1 MNFIRY
7 HKLRRIFRFGYI
19 TAGIIMLLLAFLTY
33 YGQNSGNFVMSVD
46 EDAFK
51 RGIAISDKKDFS
63 TQNRWLTADPVE
75 DVRDTTLAF
84 IDIEEIINTEG
95 AYKQTRSNYLAY
107 TFFLTNVGSE
117 ATPVDYE
124 VVITNQ
130 SKDIAEAIRV
140 LIIVDGEIAYNEQG
154 IRYVEYDT
162 YSMYQAPDLHDIQ
175 YIGDLA
181 NFKLFKSSDIICQEV
196 ISNLRPGQTKK
207 ISVMMWLEGED
218 PECIETLAS
227 AKIKISMNLSIP
239 KFIEEIE

>member
-1 MNFIRY
+1 MNFVRY

-19 TAGIIMLLLAFLTY
+19 SAGIIMLLLAFLTY

-84 IDIEEIINTEG
+84 IDIDEIINTEG

-117 ATPVDYE
+117 ATAVDYE
-124 VVITNQ
+124 VLITNQ
-130 SKDIAEAIRV
+130 SNGIAEAIRV

-162 YSMYQAPDLHDIQ
+162 YNMYQAPDLHDIT
-175 YIGDLA
+175 YKEDLA

-227 AKIKISMNLSIP
+227 GKIKISMNLSIP
-239 KFIEEIE
+239 KYIEELE

>member
-1 MNFIRY
+1 MNFVRY

-19 TAGIIMLLLAFLTY
+19 SAGIIMLLLAFLTY

-84 IDIEEIINTEG
+84 IDIDEIINTEG

-117 ATPVDYE
+117 ATAVDYE
-124 VVITNQ
+124 VLITNQ
-130 SKDIAEAIRV
+130 SNGIAEAIRV

-162 YSMYQAPDLHDIQ
+162 YNMYQAPDLHDIT
-175 YIGDLA
+175 YKDDLA

-227 AKIKISMNLSIP
+227 GKIKISMNLSIP
-239 KFIEEIE
+239 KYIEELE

>member
-1 MNFIRY
+1 MNFVRY
-7 HKLRRIFRFGYI
+7 HKLRKIFRFGYI

-46 EDAFK
+46 DEAFK

-63 TQNRWLTADPVE
+63 TESRWLTADPVE

-84 IDIEEIINTEG
+84 VDIEEIINTEG

-124 VVITNQ
+124 VIINNQ
-130 SKDIAEAIRV
+130 SKNIAQAIRV

-154 IRYVEYDT
+154 IRYIEYDT
-162 YSMYQAPDLHDIQ
+162 YNMYQAPDEENVQ
-175 YIGDLA
+175 YKGDLA
-181 NFKLFKSSDIICQEV
+181 KFTLFKSSDVICSEV
-196 ISNLRPGQTKK
+196 IKNLRPGQTKK

-227 AKIKISMNLSIP
+227 AKIKIAMNLSIP
-239 KFIEEIE
+239 KHMEEVE

>member
-1 MNFIRY
+1 
-7 HKLRRIFRFGYI
+7 
-19 TAGIIMLLLAFLTY
+19 MLLLAFLTY

-117 ATPVDYE
+117 ATAVDYE
-124 VVITNQ
+124 VDGDFPHVTY
-130 SKDIAEAIRV
+130 DEAV
-140 LIIVDGEIAYNEQG
+140 
-154 IRYVEYDT
+154 
-162 YSMYQAPDLHDIQ
+162 
-175 YIGDLA
+175 
-181 NFKLFKSSDIICQEV
+181 DIINSKGVE
-196 ISNLRPGQTKK
+196 
-207 ISVMMWLEGED
+207 MDWGED
-218 PECIETLAS
+218 LSRAAEKALGDTMGGFYFLTKWPS
-227 AKIKISMNLSIP
+227 AIKPFYVMP
-239 KFIEEIE
+239 FEDDEK